1 MQSTVAP
8 EENSEVPMQSTVAPE
23 ENSVMLTL
31 NPRISTPPPAAAPAI
46 TITTIA
52 KSERRRGR
60 DTFFSAAV
68 DVIFNPIASLT

>member
-8 EENSEVPMQSTVAPE
+8 EA
-23 ENSVMLTL
+23 NSVMLTY
-31 NPRISTPPPAAAPAI
+31 NPKISTLPPAATPAI
-46 TITTIA
+46 TISHIA
-52 KSERRRGR
+52 KSERGRRR

>member
-52 KSERRRGR
+52 KSERRR